1 MKKIAFILALVM
13 VFAVALVACDETPA
27 ESSNPAESTPAE
39 STPAESTPAESTP
52 DEESVPAESTPDES
66 EPEDEVSQAPAAEVG
81 ELVSVGKSYTTS
93 DLFRQDE
100 TYTWNENSPISY
112 PDEDG
117 VTLTDGVVDPGDNS
131 FSNPVWAGFN
141 ANGTPDYAENGYSW
155 IQLDLGAVTD
165 ISKISV
171 YSGSAALGSGISS
184 AGFCVEFFV
193 SDDGENW
200 TSLGT
205 VEAVDTETEN
215 YVETAIGT
223 TASGQYVRVQFTRS
237 GWMFISEVEV
247 YDIAK

>member
-27 ESSNPAESTPAE
+27 ESSNPATESTPAE
-39 STPAESTPAESTP
+39 STPVDDESTPAESTP
-52 DEESVPAESTPDES
+52 VDDESTPAES
-66 EPEDEVSQAPAAEVG
+66 EPEEESKAPAAAVG
-81 ELVSVGKSYTTS
+81 ELVSVGKTYTTS

-100 TYTWNENSPISY
+100 TYAWNENSPVSY
-112 PDEDG
+112 PDGDG
-117 VTLTDGVVDPGDNS
+117 VTLTDGVVDPGDNA

-155 IQLDLGAVTD
+155 IQLDLGAVTE
-165 ISKISV
+165 ISKIAV

-184 AGFCVEFFV
+184 AGFCVEFLV

-205 VEAVDTETEN
+205 VEAVDTDTVN
-215 YVETAIGT
+215 YVETSIGT

>member
-27 ESSNPAESTPAE
+27 ESSNPATESTPAE
-39 STPAESTPAESTP
+39 STPVDDESTPAESTP
-52 DEESVPAESTPDES
+52 VDDES
-66 EPEDEVSQAPAAEVG
+66 EPAESEPEEESQAPAAEVG
-81 ELVSVGKSYTTS
+81 ELVSVGKTYTTS

-100 TYTWNENSPISY
+100 TYAWNENSPVSY

-117 VTLTDGVVDPGDNS
+117 VTLTDGVVDPGDNA

-155 IQLDLGAVTD
+155 IQLDLGAVTE
-165 ISKISV
+165 ISKIAV

-184 AGFCVEFFV
+184 AGFCVEFLV

-205 VEAVDTETEN
+205 AEAVDTDTVNYIETS
-215 YVETAIGT
+215 IGT

>member
-27 ESSNPAESTPAE
+27 ESTPATESTPGENE
-39 STPAESTPAESTP
+39 STPVENESTP

-66 EPEDEVSQAPAAEVG
+66 VPEEESEVPAAEVG
-81 ELVSVGKSYTTS
+81 ELVSVGKTYTTS
-93 DLFRQDE
+93 DLFRQSSETWGWDE
-100 TYTWNENSPISY
+100 NYPVAY

-117 VTLTDGVVDPGDNS
+117 VSLTDGVKDPGDSDYKNV
-131 FSNPVWAGFN
+131 VWAGFN
-141 ANGTPDYAENGYSW
+141 GNGTPDYVANGYSW
-155 IQLDLGAVTD
+155 VIIDLGAVTE

-171 YSGSAALGSGISS
+171 YTGSEALGSGIASNNMT
-184 AGFCVEFFV
+184 VEFLV

-205 VEAVDTETEN
+205 VATVDDASVN
-215 YVETAIGT
+215 FVETTIGT
-223 TASGQYVRVQFTRS
+223 TASGQYVKVQLTRT
-237 GWMFISEVEV
+237 GWMFVSEVEV

>member
-27 ESSNPAESTPAE
+27 ESTPAE
-39 STPAESTPAESTP
+39 STPVENESTPVESTP

-66 EPEDEVSQAPAAEVG
+66 VPEEESKAPAAEVG
-81 ELVSVGKSYTTS
+81 ALVSVGKAYTHS

-100 TYTWNENSPISY
+100 TYAWNENSPVSY

-117 VTLTDGVVDPGDNS
+117 VTLTDGVVDPGDNA

-141 ANGTPDYAENGYSW
+141 ANGTPDYAANGYSW
-155 IQLDLGAVTD
+155 IQIDLGAKTD
-165 ISKISV
+165 ISKIAI

-184 AGFCVEFFV
+184 AGFCVEFLV

-205 VEAVDTETEN
+205 AEAVDTDTVNYIETS
-215 YVETAIGT
+215 IGT
-223 TASGQYVRVQFTRS
+223 TASGQYVRLQFTRS
-237 GWMFISEVEV
+237 GWMFVSEVEV

>member
-27 ESSNPAESTPAE
+27 ESSTPETESTPAE
-39 STPAESTPAESTP
+39 STPVESEPE
-52 DEESVPAESTPDES
+52 DESVPAESTPVDES
-66 EPEDEVSQAPAAEVG
+66 ADEEVSQAPAAEVG
-81 ELVSVGKSYTTS
+81 ELVSVGKSYTLS

-100 TYTWNENSPISY
+100 TYAWNPDSPVSY

-117 VTLTDGVVDPGDNS
+117 VTLTDGVVDPGDNT

-155 IQLDLGAVTD
+155 IQVDLGAVTD
-165 ISKISV
+165 ISKIAI

-184 AGFCVEFFV
+184 AGFCVEFLV

-205 VEAVDTETEN
+205 VEAVDTDAAN
-215 YVETAIGT
+215 YVETSIGT
-223 TASGQYVRVQFTRS
+223 TASGQYVRLQFTRS